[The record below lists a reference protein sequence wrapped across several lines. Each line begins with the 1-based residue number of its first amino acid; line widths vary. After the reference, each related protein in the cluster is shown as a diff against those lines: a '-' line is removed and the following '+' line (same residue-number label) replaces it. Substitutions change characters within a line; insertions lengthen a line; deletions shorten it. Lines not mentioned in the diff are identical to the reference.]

1 MVAKKVSPTIYMVA
15 KNWAKAIF
23 MVAGKLA
30 RAVSVVVRKLFGIFS
45 KSSGQGMIP
54 ALDTAR
60 KGWASQQIKL

>member
-30 RAVSVVVRKLFGIFS
+30 RAVSVVVRILLGKFS
-45 KSSGQGMIP
+45 TIGLYVQYGT
-54 ALDTAR
+54 TAER
-60 KGWASQQIKL
+60 GKVKQILVVL